1 MDVTKL
7 PWEGPTP
14 VTPPSMGRH
23 VTFAWCPE
31 DWRRFELSVR
41 AAYPNVFFY
50 EELKSSEESGEAE
63 PALMHIER
71 LDHSQPGRTIK
82 MLFPDPAWQPKLV
95 RRPDKWGKL
104 HWTFDQYWSPRIWM
118 GSPTAGPERSWQ
130 AEQWCP
136 DDELPVQ
143 VWPNRGI
150 QSSFRRQ
157 FPQEAKC
164 EAKILNLARKIGRR
178 TVRIRWASLA
188 DFRAGIGTVN
198 LNMHTDFS
206 YYVSESVIDWYRQ
219 DRRRALDLEVTKS
232 TGRASS
238 RMPPEDVPEHFWG
251 DVEKPKWVVEAIER
265 YRR

>member
-1 MDVTKL
+1 
-7 PWEGPTP
+7 
-14 VTPPSMGRH
+14 MGRH

-118 GSPTAGPERSWQ
+118 GSPTAGPGM
-130 AEQWCP
+130 AEPRHPKFVPAAISAGSEVRGQ
-136 DDELPVQ
+136 DIELGPQ
-143 VWPNRGI
+143 DRTPHSPNSMGLACRL
-150 QSSFRRQ
+150 SSG
-157 FPQEAKC
+157 
-164 EAKILNLARKIGRR
+164 N
-178 TVRIRWASLA
+178 
-188 DFRAGIGTVN
+188 
-198 LNMHTDFS
+198 
-206 YYVSESVIDWYRQ
+206 WYRQ
-219 DRRRALDLEVTKS
+219 
-232 TGRASS
+232 
-238 RMPPEDVPEHFWG
+238 
-251 DVEKPKWVVEAIER
+251 PKYA
-265 YRR
+265 Y